1 VTDKQAWMAVAGTIL
16 LTLCGQLLTKW
27 RVSNILLPESPLQK
41 IGALLWLLTDLTIL
55 AALACA
61 FLASML
67 WMSAM
72 TRLPL
77 SIAYPFTSLSIVIV
91 TLLGAYFTREPI
103 TPAKLGGTLL
113 VAAGLFVLVRG

>member
-1 VTDKQAWMAVAGTIL
+1 MTDKQAWIAVAGTIL

-27 RVSNILLPESPLQK
+27 RVGNISLPDQPLQK

-55 AALACA
+55 AALGCA

-91 TLLGAYFTREPI
+91 TLLGAYFTQEPI
-103 TPAKLGGTLL
+103 TLAKLGGTLL
-113 VAAGLFVLVRG
+113 VAAGLFVLARG